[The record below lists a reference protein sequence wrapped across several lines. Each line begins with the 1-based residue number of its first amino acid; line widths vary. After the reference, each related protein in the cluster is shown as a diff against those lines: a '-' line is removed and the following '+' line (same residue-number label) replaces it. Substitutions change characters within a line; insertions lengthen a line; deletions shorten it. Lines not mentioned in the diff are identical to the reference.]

1 MTFAENSLLM
11 TSENFSQTAK
21 SAECVLKLSAKYFV
35 EKKALS
41 GSIVIININSY
52 ASTTQSLLLQTINAG
67 MKYSV
72 MVKDSIF
79 PHANA
84 THFPEKAK
92 NYMLILEDK
101 SELTRN
107 ILQVHQ
113 LPSWNPLAK
122 ALVYYQLRTGEDSD
136 VAIDFINELRSYKL
150 LKSIVLLHN
159 DTEDEVISYS
169 WKPYTDTN
177 CGGKCDSVYILDR
190 CRDVNF
196 EEIEQLRNIIPIDMK
211 GCPLI
216 VHAIVAEPY
225 VMSPTRKISQY
236 ADIYEF
242 DKGGEVNLVKIIAEF
257 TNMSLYMFMSEQEEN
272 WGTINK
278 NGTATGAYA
287 LLRNESIDLM
297 IGNIEVTRRLRKW
310 FHPTT
315 SYTQDEMTWCVPRAQ
330 KAATWD
336 NLLIIFQWPTWVA
349 MFLGLIIMG
358 SLFHIF
364 YRNENLKPVSI
375 VRSILVT
382 FNMLLGWTV
391 SFKPKSTMFRIL
403 VFSWVFFSMNMAISY
418 ESLLRSFLMHP
429 RFEKQISAESELI
442 RSGISFGGREIYRSY
457 FELNNS
463 NSPYL
468 FNNYEVKTYSEGVR
482 RAALDRDFAVVA
494 SRRQAEY
501 QDQNLGKGTSYIY
514 CFPESDNLYKY
525 SVVLLAR
532 KWFPILDRF
541 NSIIRSVTEN
551 GLIEKWN
558 RELFIHRPSVESV
571 GTILPLSIQ
580 HLLGAFAFIGLMY
593 VLSTLVFFG
602 ELALGYIE
610 RRKATKVYPFKG

>member
-1 MTFAENSLLM
+1 
-11 TSENFSQTAK
+11 
-21 SAECVLKLSAKYFV
+21 
-35 EKKALS
+35 
-41 GSIVIININSY
+41 
-52 ASTTQSLLLQTINAG
+52 
-67 MKYSV
+67 
-72 MVKDSIF
+72 MVKDSTF

-122 ALVYYQLRTGEDSD
+122 AVVYYQLRAGEVGEN
-136 VAIDFINELRSYKL
+136 VAIDFINELRTYKL
-150 LKSIVLLHN
+150 LKSIVLIHDDL
-159 DTEDEVISYS
+159 EDEVISYS
-169 WKPYTDTN
+169 WRPYTDKN
-177 CGGKCDSVYILDR
+177 CGDECNSVYILDI
-190 CRDVNF
+190 CQDENF
-196 EEIEQLRNIIPIDMK
+196 VEVEQLRNTIPIDLK

-225 VMSPTRKISQY
+225 VMSPSRKISKE

-242 DKGGEVNLVKIIAEF
+242 DKGGEVNLVKTIAEF
-257 TNMSLYMFMSEQEEN
+257 TNMSLYIFMSEQEEN
-272 WGTINK
+272 WGTINR
-278 NGTATGAYA
+278 NGTATGTYG
-287 LLRNESIDLM
+287 LLRNDSIDLM

-310 FHPTT
+310 FSPTK
-315 SYTQDEMTWCVPRAQ
+315 SYTQDEMTWCVPRA
-330 KAATWD
+330 KEAATWD

-349 MFLGLIIMG
+349 MFFGCIIMG
-358 SLFHIF
+358 TLFHIF
-364 YRNENLKPVSI
+364 YCNENLKPVSI

-391 SFKPKSTMFRIL
+391 SFKPKSTTFRIL
-403 VFSWVFFSMNMAISY
+403 VFSWLFFSMNMTISY

-429 RFEKQISAESELI
+429 RFEKQISTESELI
-442 RSGISFGGREIYRSY
+442 RSGISFGGREIYRTY
-457 FELNNS
+457 FEMNNS
-463 NSPYL
+463 TAPHL
-468 FNNYEVKTYSEGVR
+468 FSNYEGTTFSEGVR
-482 RAALDRDFAVVA
+482 RTAFDQDFAVVA

-541 NSIIRSVTEN
+541 NSIIRSVIEN

-558 RELFIHRPSVESV
+558 RELFIHRPSVERV

-580 HLLGAFAFIGLMY
+580 HLLGAFAFILIMY
-593 VLSTLVFFG
+593 ALTILVFVG
-602 ELALGYIE
+602 ELVMGYIE
-610 RRKATKVYPFKG
+610 KRKLAVKAVYPFKI